1 MKKRPHRWSQSHVET
16 PGHTGI
22 SLHVRCPSRRAHPLA
37 DHRAEVRI
45 AVELAQRDLPGGDEA
60 EEEQE
65 RTVLRGQRALRVH
78 APAEFLVQPFDAV
91 GGTEPAS
98 QARGYPGRGATGL
111 AS

>member
-22 SLHVRCPSRRAHPLA
+22 SLHVRCHSRRAHPLA

-45 AVELAQRDLPGGDEA
+45 AVELAQRDLTGGDEA

-65 RTVLRGQRALRVH
+65 RTVMQSSGAFSPRATRPSRH
-78 APAEFLVQPFDAV
+78 PFQ
-91 GGTEPAS
+91 AS
-98 QARGYPGRGATGL
+98 
-111 AS
+111 